1 MAFVDSCPP
10 IVVERVMHVDLAS
23 SENSE
28 LFSWIAGEAP
38 LDCQVQA
45 VVAIAGRL
53 NRDSHLQV
61 IADFC
66 SSVGTYARFFT
77 PLALEQIKHAYL
89 RVPYSDV
96 IALNYFTGLRQTRI
110 DIRDHLKSR
119 VVEDWSF
126 THPRTD
132 AATWHYYLYLAT
144 LGEPGAVDA
153 LARKIADT
161 RNGNDA
167 TNLLESL
174 SQVPGKD
181 VTDVLKSYAGDPR
194 RSDGTEEPGAPISE
208 MVPIWLM
215 MRGQ

>member
-10 IVVERVMHVDLAS
+10 IVVERVMRVDLGS

-28 LFSWIAGEAP
+28 LFTWIAGQAP

-53 NRDSHLQV
+53 NRDSHPQV
-61 IADFC
+61 IADFA

-89 RVPYSDV
+89 RVPYSDA
-96 IALNYFTGLRQTRI
+96 IALNYFTGLRLTGI
-110 DIRDHLKSR
+110 DIRDHLSSR
-119 VVEDWSF
+119 VREDWSF

-132 AATWHYYLYLAT
+132 AATWHYYLYLVS
-144 LGEPGAVDA
+144 LGTPGALDRIA
-153 LARKIADT
+153 QKIAKT
-161 RNGNDA
+161 ENGNDA

-174 SQVPGKD
+174 SEVPGKD
-181 VTDVLKSYAGDPR
+181 ITALLRTYENDSR
-194 RSDGTEEPGAPISE
+194 TSDGTEGPGPMISE
-208 MVPIWLM
+208 NVKVWLM
-215 MRGQ
+215 MRGE